1 MFCRTT
7 AGLAGAPATAMVLAA
22 AEFDVVAIAIGVP
35 IGVVV
40 LASIAGLLIW
50 RDRSGRIGSSRRRRR
65 RD

>member
-7 AGLAGAPATAMVLAA
+7 AGLAGA
-22 AEFDVVAIAIGVP
+22 AEFDMVAIAIGVP

-50 RDRSGRIGSSRRRRR
+50 RDRSRGIGSLWRRRR